1 MPLVLANNYK
11 KMKDAPL
18 LYSLKDTGML
28 GLISKNIDIKNARI
42 HYFISK
48 MIFELCYYHSPEE
61 LQFIIFFKKTQDW
74 KERDEMVQN
83 YCFMPHFRGLFSDKS
98 QFAFDETSAGQILN
112 NMMGIM
118 AARQGQREDRRS
130 HILFFLY
137 MMNIT

>member
-1 MPLVLANNYK
+1 MKLFQRQKMAKKLKASELRIYLKSDNNTKFNKGFNLCRLPLVLANNYK

-61 LQFIIFFKKTQDW
+61 LQFIIFF
-74 KERDEMVQN
+74 
-83 YCFMPHFRGLFSDKS
+83 
-98 QFAFDETSAGQILN
+98 
-112 NMMGIM
+112 
-118 AARQGQREDRRS
+118 
-130 HILFFLY
+130 
-137 MMNIT
+137 